1 VKIWKNLRYSTKNLK
16 YWSKIPKSKVVN
28 LRTQSY
34 SWREGRMVLSLFDRK
49 EEMVEI
55 QRSIAVGFLSSEG
68 ACVQGDMSKGGFRV
82 KSVVERWS
90 FVSIRVRPTRTHVPE
105 FG

>member
-1 VKIWKNLRYSTKNLK
+1 MKIWKNLRYNTKNLK
-16 YWSKIPKSKVVN
+16 YWSKIPKRKVVN

-34 SWREGRMVLSLFDRK
+34 SWREGKMVLSLFDRK

-68 ACVQGDMSKGGFRV
+68 ACVQGDVGPGRV
-82 KSVVERWS
+82 
-90 FVSIRVRPTRTHVPE
+90 
-105 FG
+105 